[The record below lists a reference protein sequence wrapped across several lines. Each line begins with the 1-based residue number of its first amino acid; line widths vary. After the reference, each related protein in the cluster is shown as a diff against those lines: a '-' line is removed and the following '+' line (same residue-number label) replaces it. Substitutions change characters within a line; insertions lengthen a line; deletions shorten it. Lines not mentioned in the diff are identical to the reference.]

1 MNFDMRTNQNCASFF
16 NPATKAFVVVD
27 SFDNYEFDVRAG
39 TLSRTEFVGTI
50 TASNDEELN
59 KKLAEI
65 TAAHI

>member
-27 SFDNYEFDVRAG
+27 SFDNYEFDVRTG
-39 TLSRTEFVGTI
+39 TLSSTEFVGTI

>member
-39 TLSRTEFVGTI
+39 TLSCTEFLGTV
-50 TASNDEELN
+50 TASSDAELN

-65 TAAHI
+65 TASHI